1 MKSHLATVTVGTA
14 LALLLSAPALAGTRD
29 DVIRAMDHC
38 GAIVDKDERLAC
50 FDKLS
55 PMVKEAIAQMPRS
68 GPPTAEEQK
77 SWFGFDFGD
86 LFGTSPRTQTTPEQF
101 GSEALPAKPPAPG
114 EAPAP
119 EPIDSITAKVAEY
132 SFTANGKFIIFL
144 DNGQV
149 WRQIEGDTGKPL
161 FSKRGD
167 NVVKIER
174 GVMGSYN
181 LMVNDSA
188 AVYKVKRI
196 R

>member
-1 MKSHLATVTVGTA
+1 MKSQLATVTVGLGLV
-14 LALLLSAPALAGTRD
+14 LAAPAFAGTRD

-38 GAIVDKDERLAC
+38 GTIVDKDERLAC

-55 PMVKEAIAQMPRS
+55 AMVKEAVAQMPRS

-86 LFGTSPRTQTTPEQF
+86 LFGTSPRVQTTPEQF
-101 GSEALPAKPPAPG
+101 GSDQLPQKPPAAG

-132 SFTANGKFIIFL
+132 SFTANGKFIVFL
-144 DNGQV
+144 DNGQI
-149 WRQIEGDTGKPL
+149 WRQIEGDTGRPL
-161 FSKRGD
+161 FSKGGD

-174 GVMGSYN
+174 GVMGSYS
-181 LMVNDSA
+181 LMVNDSN
-188 AVYKVKRI
+188 AVFKVKRVK
-196 R
+196 